1 MRQFSILTIAD
12 MTPRHRM
19 RIARNHLENR
29 EYGKV
34 CPYHVPASPDLMA
47 KSWEVSGILPPISVT
62 FATLAQCPA
71 QPRHLIGQAF
81 ALCYSRRRD
90 HENTRQP
97 LGRRRCARPSRLLW
111 VGVGPA
117 EPGAVGRRSP
127 AGRTLAG
134 HPAAGDSVVAPNRA
148 DRSSLSQGALARATC
163 RL

>member
-47 KSWEVSGILPPISVT
+47 KSWEVSGILPSISVT
-62 FATLAQCPA
+62 FATLARRLGRPG
-71 QPRHLIGQAF
+71 HLIGQAF
-81 ALCYSRRRD
+81 ALCYSRRPD

-97 LGRRRCARPSRLLW
+97 LARRRYARPSRLLW
-111 VGVGPA
+111 PAVGPS
-117 EPGAVGRRSP
+117 EPGAAGRRSC

-134 HPAAGDSVVAPNRA
+134 HPAPGDSVVAANRA
-148 DRSSLSQGALARATC
+148 DRS
-163 RL
+163 